1 MRVPEEIWKRTI
13 WRICVMILFRLC
25 FQNMLQCFLST
36 MKLCDF
42 PVESMRLWNDYIKG
56 SHFNRK
62 GIKRMTWD
70 MSHKISREARMEQIR
85 FSKCI
90 RKSSYKYSQ
99 KKKPKKNIKNFPL
112 DFSFSFLFMRPMQ
125 KIENITEVLEQLC
138 RLMLCNQNTIL
149 CNRFKQFCF
158 PVCSHFYTFCWI
170 LVIRLGMPPV

>member
-25 FQNMLQCFLST
+25 FQNMLQSFLST

-70 MSHKISREARMEQIR
+70 MSHKNSTEARMEQIR

-99 KKKPKKNIKNFPL
+99 KKKTKKKHQEFP
-112 DFSFSFLFMRPMQ
+112 FGFL
-125 KIENITEVLEQLC
+125 LY
-138 RLMLCNQNTIL
+138 
-149 CNRFKQFCF
+149 F
-158 PVCSHFYTFCWI
+158 PFYETNAEDRKYHWSPWAALQI
-170 LVIRLGMPPV
+170 NALQSKHYSLQQI